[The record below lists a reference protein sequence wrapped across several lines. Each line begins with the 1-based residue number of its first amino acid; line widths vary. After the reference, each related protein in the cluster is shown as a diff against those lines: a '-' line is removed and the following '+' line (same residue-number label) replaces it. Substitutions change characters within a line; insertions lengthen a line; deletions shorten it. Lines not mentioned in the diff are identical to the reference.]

1 MRWTGEDL
9 RRARVEAGL
18 LQGDVAL
25 GAGMPRWRISE
36 LERTGHAVSPT
47 FGEQQRLKLAITVLG
62 DLERKKQDFIKSHRP
77 ERRPRKQRKLP
88 ETSEPQEVEPEPA
101 VP

>member
-18 LQGDVAL
+18 LQGDVAA

-36 LERTGHAVSPT
+36 LERNSDRMVPT
-47 FGEQQRLKLAITVLG
+47 FEEERRLKQSIHILG
-62 DLERKKQDFIKSHRP
+62 DLERRKREFLNRHAH
-77 ERRPRKQRKLP
+77 ERHPRKRKLP
-88 ETSEPQEVEPEPA
+88 DVPDEQEATPEPA
-101 VP
+101 LP